1 MDIRVHSTEQKDYL
15 HRDWIAFGWTGGCVN
30 FISDNII
37 NLLTHVDD
45 ICVCVCSYVTCM
57 WKTYTNIYTYL
68 CLRRFVLCHIYIV
81 VHTQSSVISILQTK
95 LPPSLALENRAHHNW
110 TSNVICSLLLL
121 CFVRQI
127 RHIIRRVLRTHRA
140 MAALWREH
148 VYSHYVCMCVCVWA
162 RRRKQAPYGG
172 YALLRVCPCTWGTV
186 VYYISGQTVVV
197 FIKEGLAIYVVCKVH
212 QETLPPRNCMCLS
225 ICFMCGFPIQTARV
239 HCQYTNI
246 YILHNPSPLHHPKC
260 IMGTWTANACVM

>member
-1 MDIRVHSTEQKDYL
+1 MSPHTSLRIISIFHKPRSCNCIKLWRATPYVIIKQLEKVFVGCFAERVYRSAECAISFSRHLCAAHIYISPSIEMDIRVHSTEQKDYL

-148 VYSHYVCMCVCVWA
+148 VYSHYVCMCVCV
-162 RRRKQAPYGG
+162 
-172 YALLRVCPCTWGTV
+172 
-186 VYYISGQTVVV
+186 S
-197 FIKEGLAIYVVCKVH
+197 
-212 QETLPPRNCMCLS
+212 
-225 ICFMCGFPIQTARV
+225 
-239 HCQYTNI
+239 
-246 YILHNPSPLHHPKC
+246 
-260 IMGTWTANACVM
+260 